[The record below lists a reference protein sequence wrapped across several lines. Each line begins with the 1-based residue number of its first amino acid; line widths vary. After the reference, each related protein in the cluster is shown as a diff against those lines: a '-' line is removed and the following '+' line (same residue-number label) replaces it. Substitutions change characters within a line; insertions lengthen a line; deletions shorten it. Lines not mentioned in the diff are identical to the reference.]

1 MMLKLNRPMQLKRAA
16 RWVLALFVLSVLNMS
31 MQMPLHAA
39 MQQAM
44 QQHTTISVEPVQKSH
59 CEMQAG
65 QPADVTPIVSAN
77 ASSDNGCCC
86 PPALCDAVEAQ
97 QDKLS
102 QQALAM
108 QLLASLT
115 FYPLH
120 VELQIDRAQ
129 IRDLVSLR
137 YQDLHYRH
145 TSRPPLSLNTVLLI

>member
-1 MMLKLNRPMQLKRAA
+1 MQLKRAT

-44 QQHTTISVEPVQKSH
+44 QQHETISVEPVQKSH

-65 QPADVTPIVSAN
+65 QPAAMVSVVSAN
-77 ASSDNGCCC
+77 TSSDDNCCC

-97 QDKLS
+97 QDKLF
-102 QQALAM
+102 QQAAAL
-108 QLLASLT
+108 QLFASMA
-115 FYPLH
+115 FYPASF
-120 VELQIDRAQ
+120 ELQADTTQ
-129 IRDLVSLR
+129 IVDAVSLR

-145 TSRPPLSLNTVLLI
+145 ISRPPLSLNTVLLI